1 MKHYVYKITNNV
13 NGKIYVGVH
22 STTDFNDG
30 YMGSGKYIKMAIAK
44 YGAHNFT
51 KEQLFE
57 FDQAEDA
64 YLMERELV
72 DHDFIKRS
80 DTYNCDIGGSGGK
93 NWTPELRKKMSEV
106 QKKRFASGDSVWNK
120 GKIMTPE
127 ILESMSKRMK
137 GKLSGEKNPMYG
149 VRVRDLM
156 TEEQRIAHSQN
167 ISKANKGKVRTD
179 EHKKNYSET
188 AKLRKWLVNKDGV
201 VCSTIDPNDPR
212 LSDPNWQRGRKWKQ

>member
-1 MKHYVYKITNNV
+1 MKHYVYKITNTV

-22 STTDFNDG
+22 GTANFDDG
-30 YMGSGKYIKMAIAK
+30 YMGSGKFIKMAAAK
-44 YGAHNFT
+44 YGNQNFI
-51 KEQLFE
+51 KEELAK
-57 FDQAEDA
+57 FDTPEEA
-64 YLMERELV
+64 YLMEREIV
-72 DHDFIKRS
+72 DADFVKRG

-93 NWTPELRKKMSEV
+93 DWTPELRKKMSEV
-106 QKKRFASGDSVWNK
+106 QKKRFAGGDSVWNK

-127 ILESMSKRMK
+127 ILESMSNRMK
-137 GKLSGEKNPMYG
+137 GKLVGEKNPMYG

-212 LSDPNWQRGRKWKQ
+212 LLDPNWQRGRKWKQ